1 MTAMIWVDVGS
12 GVAEKTVTIEGQPP
26 GDLKS
31 SAVGGGEN
39 LLSAP
44 AGGDAHELP
53 EALLR
58 VLL

>member
-12 GVAEKTVTIEGQPP
+12 GVAEKTVTFEGQPP

-31 SAVGGGEN
+31 SAVGGGETS
-39 LLSAP
+39 SAP
-44 AGGDAHELP
+44 PLVVTPHELP